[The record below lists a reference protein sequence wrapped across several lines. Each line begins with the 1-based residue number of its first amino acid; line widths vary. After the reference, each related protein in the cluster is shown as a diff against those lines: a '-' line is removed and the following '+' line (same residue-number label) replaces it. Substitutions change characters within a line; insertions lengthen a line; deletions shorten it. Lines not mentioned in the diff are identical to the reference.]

1 MCDRFLYDK
10 VETLRVIKDCIEGL
24 PKSICECLSILVYS
38 RSSSPAQ
45 NTASKLLSPIDR
57 YHNAFCRLS
66 SASRCRCSVATGSHC
81 TVLEF
86 CYTLNTI
93 ACIRCT
99 ISMRSKDILALFKQP
114 IACSTLGWSGLRAR
128 GSTDDA
134 L

>member
-24 PKSICECLSILVYS
+24 PKSICEWLYVFYTLSY
-38 RSSSPAQ
+38 RFDGQ

-57 YHNAFCRLS
+57 YHNAFRRPAASLCRY
-66 SASRCRCSVATGSHC
+66 SVTTGSHC

-99 ISMRSKDILALFKQP
+99 NEMHREDVLEASKQFVA
-114 IACSTLGWSGLRAR
+114 
-128 GSTDDA
+128 
-134 L
+134 